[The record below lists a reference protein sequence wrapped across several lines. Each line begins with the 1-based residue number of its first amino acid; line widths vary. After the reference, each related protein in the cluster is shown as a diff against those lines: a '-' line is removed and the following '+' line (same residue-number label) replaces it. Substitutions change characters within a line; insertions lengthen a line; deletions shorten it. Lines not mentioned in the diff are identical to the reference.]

1 MMTVRDLSCA
11 RSIRIAEAKR
21 RFGLTERAIRF
32 YEERGMIEVERGLY
46 NQRYFDEK
54 AQTRLAWISSLRSA
68 NIALR
73 DIEEIIALE
82 EKEGRGYALAAER
95 LADMRANLS
104 AQLRTL
110 EKVAADLDRTLGHNA
125 AA

>member
-1 MMTVRDLSCA
+1 M
-11 RSIRIAEAKR
+11 
-21 RFGLTERAIRF
+21 
-32 YEERGMIEVERGLY
+32 
-46 NQRYFDEK
+46 
-54 AQTRLAWISSLRSA
+54 AWISSLRSA
-68 NIALR
+68 NISLR

-95 LADMRANLS
+95 LADMRANLA